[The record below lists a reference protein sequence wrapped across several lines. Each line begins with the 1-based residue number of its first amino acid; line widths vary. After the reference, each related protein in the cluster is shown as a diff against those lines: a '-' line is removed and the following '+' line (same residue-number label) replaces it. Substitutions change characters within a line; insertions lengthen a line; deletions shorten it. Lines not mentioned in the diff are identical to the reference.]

1 MKLHWTDLAVITMLV
16 GAGCAVIYA
25 SLARTL
31 RRTIAEGQRET
42 ERQLSALTMSV
53 RTLQARVA
61 ELGRLQ
67 TAQPHESDVALAS
80 AREGETREKQE
91 APKPE
96 ILAAITA
103 AATAFLGK
111 KARIRSGQMLP
122 TAQGGGAWAQQ
133 GRMSVQTSHNPRS
146 RK

>member
-1 MKLHWTDLAVITMLV
+1 MAMITMLV
-16 GAGCAVIYA
+16 GAGCAAIYT

-31 RRTIAEGQRET
+31 RRTIAEQQHET
-42 ERQLSALTMSV
+42 NQQMSALTMSV

-80 AREGETREKQE
+80 AREGEAGGKQE

-111 KARIRSGQMLP
+111 KARIHSAQMLP
-122 TAQGGGAWAQQ
+122 TAQGGAWAQQ

-146 RK
+146 RR